1 MLDEKDIA
9 EVRDV
14 TGKSILTPKGWVKIS
29 KVYKTVP
36 LDAVRVKAGAYS
48 LVCSEKH
55 LIMTAAGEWVHAGT
69 IVPGLLVETVDGPAA
84 ISSIEHLPEKQVL
97 YDITIDDPSGQYWS
111 DGFLSHNSTTF
122 VARQLILSHLI
133 PKYKSLYIC
142 PRADQLTTYG
152 NRFLEMESAF
162 RFPIKGQ
169 NKYSKVYKSSK
180 STIDFNYCLTSA
192 DAVRGKTVDE
202 CLFVHDQVL
211 IKDLVSG
218 IDVYREIR
226 HIKPGDYVKSLAY
239 ENGNYIERYN
249 KVVAYKSKGT
259 RPCWRVRTAGGKS
272 ILCTANHKLGVPGG
286 WAYVADLRANA
297 NVAVGAAAGP
307 QHDSWESCT
316 LYADRYY
323 AWGRVYSNDFKQ
335 YSEILCAPRSIS
347 AGICYSESA
356 AVAAMGITL
365 WYTYN
370 REQGLRE
377 FVGNLCHE
385 IPPVDGTLQS
395 YVLPE
400 WEKSCNGRDS
410 GRVGCG
416 SYSLVADG
424 RRLPVSGPNSIPHTI
439 FFRERSGSV
448 SRKTTSHGP
457 TGGSSHG
464 NCKQKDWKYV
474 QPDNFECRKLTCT
487 GSYGST
493 IYASYVFLQV
503 AGTAADTTGM
513 LVLWR
518 DILCDETGCKTAQA
532 QLLQETGMQSSTE
545 EIILHTVQRLA
556 SGTES
561 KNQKDG
567 EGAAGGIRVCTREA
581 QAKCYCEPQEVQ
593 RKIQRGKEKKE
604 GRGEK
609 ATLITIDGPEEIVSI
624 EYCGMLPVA
633 DIQVARDECYVAN
646 GILSHNCLID
656 EAQGMD
662 PDILPEILKTQT
674 ITKIPSTIYAGTAL
688 SVDTLLEDKWQS
700 SSKGV
705 WHVRAGNGKDWLNMY
720 DADTLKAVCRS
731 REGPKCPITG
741 KILNMRDG
749 CYVHSDRRALLE
761 GNIGLHVPQ
770 CIIPDLVTD
779 PLQWGKIYLA
789 VRDQDEKKVLQETF
803 GIAVAESSREITE
816 GDLRRICVLED
827 TEVETLEKCRNGYY
841 RLILSGCDWGG
852 SDHNQ
857 AIGTKT
863 SYTVHCIIGVA
874 PDDVVDILYY
884 KRYFGMEYP
893 KIIED
898 IAYNHKKYNGTAA
911 GTDFGAGMYYNTTLR
926 NLIPM
931 ESHFVLD
938 YTTPRSAPLASPKG
952 QHMTNQLSVNRTE
965 AISSLYSALKSPHM
979 KIRAKKWDEMSSYLL
994 EWLNMYRAP
1003 IELPGGQTGFKY
1015 IRSASKADDSLHA
1028 FNFAYILARF
1038 FLGEPM
1044 VNDVKLQNQL
1054 RDVLNGFVQPRENT
1068 SEVADI
1074 LFGPETLALHG

>member
-14 TGKSILTPKGWVKIS
+14 TGKSILTPKGWVRIS

-36 LDAVRVKAGAYS
+36 LAVVAVVAGS
-48 LVCSEKH
+48 NKIVCSEKH
-55 LIMTAAGEWVHAGT
+55 LLMTAAGEWVHAGT

-84 ISSIEHLPEKQVL
+84 VSSIEHLPEKQVL

-142 PRADQLTTYG
+142 PRADQLGTYG

-202 CLFVHDQVL
+202 
-211 IKDLVSG
+211 I
-218 IDVYREIR
+218 
-226 HIKPGDYVKSLAY
+226 
-239 ENGNYIERYN
+239 
-249 KVVAYKSKGT
+249 
-259 RPCWRVRTAGGKS
+259 
-272 ILCTANHKLGVPGG
+272 
-286 WAYVADLRANA
+286 
-297 NVAVGAAAGP
+297 
-307 QHDSWESCT
+307 
-316 LYADRYY
+316 
-323 AWGRVYSNDFKQ
+323 
-335 YSEILCAPRSIS
+335 
-347 AGICYSESA
+347 
-356 AVAAMGITL
+356 
-365 WYTYN
+365 
-370 REQGLRE
+370 
-377 FVGNLCHE
+377 
-385 IPPVDGTLQS
+385 
-395 YVLPE
+395 
-400 WEKSCNGRDS
+400 
-410 GRVGCG
+410 
-416 SYSLVADG
+416 
-424 RRLPVSGPNSIPHTI
+424 
-439 FFRERSGSV
+439 
-448 SRKTTSHGP
+448 
-457 TGGSSHG
+457 
-464 NCKQKDWKYV
+464 
-474 QPDNFECRKLTCT
+474 
-487 GSYGST
+487 
-493 IYASYVFLQV
+493 
-503 AGTAADTTGM
+503 
-513 LVLWR
+513 
-518 DILCDETGCKTAQA
+518 
-532 QLLQETGMQSSTE
+532 
-545 EIILHTVQRLA
+545 
-556 SGTES
+556 
-561 KNQKDG
+561 
-567 EGAAGGIRVCTREA
+567 
-581 QAKCYCEPQEVQ
+581 
-593 RKIQRGKEKKE
+593 
-604 GRGEK
+604 
-609 ATLITIDGPEEIVSI
+609 
-624 EYCGMLPVA
+624 
-633 DIQVARDECYVAN
+633 
-646 GILSHNCLID
+646 LID

-688 SVDTLLEDKWQS
+688 SIDTLLEDKWQS

-749 CYVHSDRRALLE
+749 CYVHGDRKALLE

-911 GTDFGAGMYYNTTLR
+911 GSDFGAGMYYNTTLR
-926 NLIPM
+926 NLIPA

-952 QHMTNQLSVNRTE
+952 QHMVNQLSVNRTE

-979 KIRAKKWDEMSSYLL
+979 KIRAKKWEEMSSYLL

-1015 IRSASKADDSLHA
+1015 IRSSSKADDSLHA

-1054 RDVLNGFVQPRENT
+1054 RDVLNGFIQPRENI

-1074 LFGPETLALHG
+1074 LFGPEALALHG